1 MGSVIAAIFTVIIKP
16 FQYKDIAVLNVY
28 FCMCAYV
35 DGWMVC
41 ECTRVGQ
48 TLTEALFLY
57 HLPPYCFEVG
67 SPTESGAPCWLDWQE
82 TKPLGPT
89 CLYPLGAWVTDM
101 GHNTRLLCG
110 C

>member
-1 MGSVIAAIFTVIIKP
+1 MHLCYYVNANQNKIVIILTSHWFSFSIRMGSVIAAIFTVIIKP

-67 SPTESGAPCWLDWQE
+67 SPTESGAHC
-82 TKPLGPT
+82 LG
-89 CLYPLGAWVTDM
+89 
-101 GHNTRLLCG
+101 
-110 C
+110 